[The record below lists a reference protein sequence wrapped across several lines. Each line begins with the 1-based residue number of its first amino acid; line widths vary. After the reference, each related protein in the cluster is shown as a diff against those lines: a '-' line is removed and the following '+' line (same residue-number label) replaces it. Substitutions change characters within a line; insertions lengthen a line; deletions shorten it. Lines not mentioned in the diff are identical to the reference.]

1 MAEPKDEKKNPT
13 EKDVADNIDSVR
25 DVLDEAGFAVRL
37 IKRNPE
43 IKEIIKK
50 LGNRLAKGRIDER
63 EIYREFKKLLD
74 ETEFGQRPSTEISAD
89 LARYRENNQ
98 DFKQTLANLEQEI
111 RTVANMKMGKGI
123 GSKETRD
130 LALSLI
136 YSNDGFLAGQFDK
149 TEIDRRLSQFL
160 VVEDTPSDTDPY
172 AMTELGGDA
181 GNSQDTLLRWFAANG
196 VQVGANAMQKYLR
209 DLQSGVTTIDQIKQ
223 DTRERVFSSKYGAYA
238 DRFKEGLDVTDI
250 SLDFRN
256 ATARMLELNQNEVSL
271 DHRLVR
277 KAMEYVDPATG
288 KNRPVSG
295 WEFEKMIREDPDW
308 QKTNN
313 AHEQYA
319 TVGRDLLKT
328 FGFEV

>member
-1 MAEPKDEKKNPT
+1 MAEAKDEKGNAK
-13 EKDVADNIDSVR
+13 KDVADNIDSVR
-25 DVLDEAGFAVRL
+25 DVLEEAGFAVRL
-37 IKRNPE
+37 IRMHPE
-43 IKEIIKK
+43 IKDIIKK

-74 ETEFGQRPSTEISAD
+74 DTEFGQRPSSEISAN

-98 DFKQTLANLEQEI
+98 DFKQNLANLEREI
-111 RTVANMKMGKGI
+111 NTIAVGKMGKTLDP
-123 GSKETRD
+123 KEARKMA
-130 LALSLI
+130 LALV
-136 YSNDGFLAGQFDK
+136 YADEGFLSGQFDK
-149 TEIDRRLSQFL
+149 TEIDRRLSQYL
-160 VVEDTPSDTDPY
+160 IVEEKPSDTDPY

-209 DLQSGVTTIDQIKQ
+209 DLQSGATTIDQIKQ
-223 DTRERVFSSKYGAYA
+223 NMREQVFSSKYGAYA

-256 ATARMLELNQNEVSL
+256 ATARMLELNQNEVGL

-313 AHEQYA
+313 AYEQYA